1 MPDHGTRRTH
11 TGPPVAMKIYRF
23 LDTSIV
29 RFILITA
36 LFGMTAVSAS
46 LPGRADASSSIDTGY
61 SVLRLFLKDEQHL
74 TTIRRV
80 KLVIGFEGVSDR
92 TAKLVDRIADAS
104 AEALDEL
111 ETLAAARPSIEF
123 EEFPDD
129 SIGKATLDS
138 LRVATAKQFLF
149 ETDDFEKDLL
159 LSQAQILSV
168 ISHLARQLEEKETN
182 PKRKAWLGRLAQ
194 RYDDYYHKVY
204 ARITI
209 TGKRS
214 T

>member
-1 MPDHGTRRTH
+1 
-11 TGPPVAMKIYRF
+11 MKIYRF
-23 LDTSIV
+23 LDTSIA
-29 RFILITA
+29 RFILIAA

-46 LPGRADASSSIDTGY
+46 LPARADARSSGIDTGY

-111 ETLAAARPSIEF
+111 EALAAARPAIAF

-138 LRVATAKQFLF
+138 LRVATAKQFLL

-159 LSQAQILSV
+159 LSQAQILRV
-168 ISHLARQLEEKETN
+168 ISHLAEQLQEKESN
-182 PKRKAWLGRLAQ
+182 PKRKAWLGKLAQ
-194 RYDDYYHKVY
+194 RYDNYYHQVY

-214 T
+214 A